1 MSSHRLSTASALNFC
16 CLRLCDQR
24 ILSCHTGAMA
34 ELNGARTIT
43 VTNGVDS
50 AQKHPVFET
59 LRKEYEEVPAEA
71 V

>member
-1 MSSHRLSTASALNFC
+1 
-16 CLRLCDQR
+16 
-24 ILSCHTGAMA
+24 MA